1 MYHEIIF
8 KRTSYYYCNTPCCN
22 SNQMHSQ
29 YCSLL
34 LKHLAHFMYL
44 VSDVDLW
51 VLEFTDFFALA
62 HTLHATE
69 N

>member
-1 MYHEIIF
+1 
-8 KRTSYYYCNTPCCN
+8 
-22 SNQMHSQ
+22 MHRQ

-34 LKHLAHFMYL
+34 LKNLAHFMYL
-44 VSDVDLW
+44 VTDVDLW